1 MLSRLTSSQL
11 FERIKRLR
19 DITDGRPANLEVRDL
34 DVFHGPI
41 QTLWGISL
49 EVRDKE
55 AVAILGANGAGKTTL
70 LRAISGIHRPRRG
83 EIRFAGTRIVGRPG
97 FEIVRCG
104 IVHIPEGRRLFTG
117 LTVLEN
123 LWLGATTRENRLEIR
138 EDVEWMFEVFSDLYD
153 KRHRLAGEL
162 SGGQQQMV
170 AIARGL
176 MAKPRLLCLDEPSL
190 GLSPRL
196 VEQSITLI
204 DRVRRERNTG
214 ILLVEQNAAMALEI
228 ADRAYVMERGRVV
241 RMGTPQDLLSTFD
254 LRSSYLGEGPTPK
267 S

>member
-1 MLSRLTSSQL
+1 MTLRL
-11 FERIKRLR
+11 KRLR
-19 DITDGRPANLEVRDL
+19 DITIGRPGNLEVRAV
-34 DVFHGPI
+34 DVYQGPI

-49 EVRDKE
+49 EVGDKE
-55 AVAILGANGAGKTTL
+55 SVAILGANGAGKTTL
-70 LRAISGIHRPRRG
+70 LRAISGILRPRRG
-83 EIRFAGTRIVGRPG
+83 DIRFAGVRLMGRPA

-104 IVHIPEGRRLFTG
+104 VVHVPEGRRLFTG

-123 LWLGATTRENRLEIR
+123 LQLGATAR
-138 EDVEWMFEVFSDLYD
+138 EDRAGIPDDLEWMFEVFPDLYD
-153 KRHRLAGEL
+153 KRHRLAREL

-176 MAKPRLLCLDEPSL
+176 MARPRLLCLDEPSL

-204 DRVRRERNTG
+204 ERVHKERETG

-228 ADRAYVMERGRVV
+228 ADRAYVIERGRVV
-241 RMGTPQDLLSTFD
+241 REGTPQTLLSTFD
-254 LRSSYLGEGPTPK
+254 LRSAYLGEEPA
-267 S
+267 SEI